1 MLQRLVHFSIRF
13 RGPVIAVACLLVGY
27 GIYALTRAKYD
38 VYPEFAPPLVEIQ
51 TEAPGLSPDEV
62 EALVT
67 RPVENTINGV
77 SNLESI
83 RSQSVQGLSIITAM
97 FEEHSDVFRA
107 RQVVSERLAEL
118 AGAMPLGVK
127 APIMAPLTSAA
138 SMVLAV
144 GLTSGKVSPMDLRT
158 FADWTLRPR
167 LIGVPGVAKAVVF
180 GGEVRQLQIQVLP
193 DRMAAFDLSIS
204 DVLAAARSSTGIRG
218 AGFVEGPAERITLQT
233 QGQAY
238 TAGQLGEV
246 TLAHHGGV
254 TVRMKDVAHVVDG
267 PEPKVGDAAID
278 GKAGVMIMVSGQYG
292 ANTLEVTAGLE
303 KALAE
308 MKPVIAAQGIELH
321 DRIFRPANF
330 IQTSI
335 RNITH
340 SLISGAI
347 LVAVVLFIFLF
358 NLRSAFI
365 SLTAIPLSLL
375 LAVAALQ
382 WLGITL
388 NTLTLGGLAIA
399 IGEVVDDAIIDV
411 ENILRRLKENRRL
424 GNPKSVFR
432 VVLDASVEVRGA
444 VVYAT
449 FVVALVFLPVLTMS
463 GIQGRLFGPLAI
475 AYILSILASLLVAL
489 TLTPAL
495 SAAML
500 PPAIEQSH
508 ETRLIVRMKELYI
521 GFMRR
526 VMERPAPLL
535 ITAGALCVAA
545 LGTMPFFGGEFLPD
559 MREGHFIIHMSAV
572 PGTSVRETMRIGN
585 ALTRELRKHPFVD
598 SVTQQIG
605 RAELADDTWPVSYE
619 EMHVELKPLSGE
631 DAETAETEIRKSIA
645 NFPGVYFAVR
655 KFLGERIEETISGAT
670 AEVVIKIF
678 GDDLDALDRK
688 AKEVAQ
694 VVSGIHGAA
703 SVQVEAP
710 PGAPRIVVRLRPGS
724 LTQFGFRPVDVLEAV
739 GTAYEG
745 TPVAQTYEA
754 NRVFD
759 VAVILDERV
768 RQNPEALGGLML
780 TNQDGLRVPLRQLAD
795 IFEDTGR
802 TTILHDGTRRRQAVT
817 CDVRGRDLTG
827 FVEDVQRTLQSKVS
841 FPAGTYAAVG
851 GASVA
856 RAQALHEILVHS
868 LLAAAGILLLLSI
881 VFRNTRNLLLVLMN
895 LPFALVGGVLAV
907 FATGGRVSIGAMV
920 GFVTL
925 FGITMRNSMM
935 LISHFEHLV
944 EQEGMTWGLEAA
956 LRGASERLVPI
967 LMTAIVTALGLL
979 PLAIGSG
986 EAGREIE
993 GPMAVV
999 ILGGL
1004 ATSTALNLL
1013 VLPSLALRYGSFTPA
1028 TED

>member
-13 RGPVIAVACLLVGY
+13 RGAVVAVACLLVGY
-27 GIYALTRAKYD
+27 GIYALSRAKYD

-51 TEAPGLSPDEV
+51 TEAPGLSPEEV

-67 RPVENTINGV
+67 RPIENTINGV

-83 RSQSVQGLSIITAM
+83 RSQSVQGLSIVTAI

-118 AGAMPLGVK
+118 SGEMPQGVK

-144 GLTSGKVSPMDLRT
+144 GLTSDRVSLMDLRT

-193 DRMAAFDLSIS
+193 ERMAAFDLSIT

-218 AGFVEGPAERITLQT
+218 AGFVEGPAERIVIQT
-233 QGQAY
+233 QGQAL
-238 TAGQLGEV
+238 TAAELGEV
-246 TLAHHGGV
+246 TLAHHGGI
-254 TVRMKDVAHVVDG
+254 TVRMKDVARVVDG
-267 PEPKVGDAAID
+267 AEPKVGDAAID
-278 GKAGVMIMVSGQYG
+278 GKAGVVIMVSGQYG
-292 ANTLEVTAGLE
+292 ANTLDVTAGLE

-308 MKPVIAAQGIELH
+308 MKPVIAAQGIEVH

-330 IQTSI
+330 IETSI
-335 RNITH
+335 RNIDH
-340 SLISGAI
+340 SLILGAI
-347 LVAVVLFIFLF
+347 LVAVVLFVFLF
-358 NLRSAFI
+358 NVRTAFI

-375 LAVAALQ
+375 LAVAGLQ

-449 FVVALVFLPVLTMS
+449 FVVTLVFLPVLTMS
-463 GIQGRLFGPLAI
+463 GVQGRLFGPLAI
-475 AYILSILASLLVAL
+475 AYILSILASLAVAL

-495 SAAML
+495 SAVLL
-500 PPAIEQSH
+500 PPAIEQAH
-508 ETRLIVRMKELYI
+508 ETRLIVRLKERYI
-521 GFMRR
+521 RFMRS
-526 VMERPAPLL
+526 VMEGPAPLL

-545 LGTMPFFGGEFLPD
+545 LAAVPFFGGEFLPD
-559 MREGHFIIHMSAV
+559 MKEGHFIIHMSAV
-572 PGTSVRETMRIGN
+572 PGTSIGETMRIGN

-605 RAELADDTWPVSYE
+605 RAELADDTWPVNYE
-619 EMHVELKPLSGE
+619 EMHVEVKPLSGE
-631 DAETAETEIRKSIA
+631 DAENAETEIRKTIA

-678 GDDLDALDRK
+678 GDDLDLLDRK
-688 AKEVAQ
+688 AREVAQ
-694 VVSGIHGAA
+694 VVSGVHGAA

-710 PGAPRIVVRLRPGS
+710 PGAPRIVVRLRPEP
-724 LTQFGFRPVDVLEAV
+724 LKQFGFRPVDVMEAV
-739 GTAYEG
+739 GAAYEG

-754 NRVFD
+754 SRVFD

-768 RQNPEALGGLML
+768 RQNPEALGALML

-802 TTILHDGTRRRQAVT
+802 TTILHDG
-817 CDVRGRDLTG
+817 
-827 FVEDVQRTLQSKVS
+827 
-841 FPAGTYAAVG
+841 
-851 GASVA
+851 
-856 RAQALHEILVHS
+856 I
-868 LLAAAGILLLLSI
+868 
-881 VFRNTRNLLLVLMN
+881 
-895 LPFALVGGVLAV
+895 
-907 FATGGRVSIGAMV
+907 SIG
-920 GFVTL
+920 
-925 FGITMRNSMM
+925 S
-935 LISHFEHLV
+935 
-944 EQEGMTWGLEAA
+944 AA
-956 LRGASERLVPI
+956 LW
-967 LMTAIVTALGLL
+967 
-979 PLAIGSG
+979 
-986 EAGREIE
+986 
-993 GPMAVV
+993 
-999 ILGGL
+999 
-1004 ATSTALNLL
+1004 
-1013 VLPSLALRYGSFTPA
+1013 
-1028 TED
+1028 